1 MLFSDLK
8 QRCLEASDFDLH
20 YAALVVFNELTT
32 RRLGGKMATDA
43 SGNAIVVVTS
53 PVRKSRVKTPK
64 KLVGDVVD
72 TAPKSPKQAAVNEMF
87 GTARLQIGEE
97 LSGIHLGEEVFI
109 ASAPPI
115 DSQESYQSISP
126 EPSSDPR
133 PIPSTTPAKKAGK
146 AKSRE

>member
-1 MLFSDLK
+1 MLFGDLK

-64 KLVGDVVD
+64 KLVGEVVD
-72 TAPKSPKQAAVNEMF
+72 TAPKSPKQTAVNAMF
-87 GTARLQIGEE
+87 GAAERLQIGEE
-97 LSGIHLGEEVFI
+97 LSGEEVFV
-109 ASAPPI
+109 ASAPPL
-115 DSQESYQSISP
+115 DSQDSYQSVSP

-133 PIPSTTPAKKAGK
+133 PIPPPTPAKKAGK